1 MRTETKI
8 TLDKAAR
15 LLGTDLSTLLDE
27 IWVVGIDVQHDR
39 GVGIDYISSDD
50 FEQLKECI
58 RNLSLE

>member
-1 MRTETKI
+1 MRSETKI

-39 GVGIDYISSDD
+39 GIGIDYISSDD
-50 FEQLKECI
+50 FEHLRESLKS
-58 RNLSLE
+58 LSLE